1 MLSPRAD
8 GSRPTLSN
16 FGCFIPRPNGESGS
30 IASMLSP
37 RFMEPEQKPKPQ
49 NPMKKALDSRGGVVK
64 GRDGF
69 EIFFGT
75 NDAKKQPARRRATAE
90 TGSIT
95 APARKIEQ
103 VDANAGATQ
112 TAQPSSQSAVT
123 EQKRP
128 AGVPK
133 LQLGPSRLGE
143 SMTSTKDNTSS
154 SASATKTTQ
163 QGRQRRMTA
172 PPAASTRSTEAAAES
187 QHPIAAV
194 SSLATAGWGGLA
206 AWASATAD
214 AANAVVEAAVDAA
227 APAVAS
233 TAGAPRGFS
242 GISITSPRGFG
253 EAFRSPRGEAA
264 AKQAPAFAAGARSPR
279 SERRSAAEKAA
290 QAAEKLSTPRGVPVF
305 SLSGAPR
312 YAPAV
317 PTGVESYSIADDEAE
332 TSLELEPAPVAAMQ
346 GEEPAAGAALASDA
360 NGGEAARSDENVVAR
375 SDENVESPQVAT
387 AALPAAA
394 APAPFVPAPADA
406 ASAAAARMKVP
417 ALALGFA
424 KAS

>member
-90 TGSIT
+90 PGSIT
-95 APARKIEQ
+95 APARTIEQ

-112 TAQPSSQSAVT
+112 TAAQPSSQAAVT

-143 SMTSTKDNTSS
+143 NINVTKDNTSS
-154 SASATKTTQ
+154 STSATKSTP

-172 PPAASTRSTEAAAES
+172 PPAASSRSTEASADS

-264 AKQAPAFAAGARSPR
+264 AKQAPGFAAGARSPR
-279 SERRSAAEKAA
+279 SERRTAAEKAA

-312 YAPAV
+312 YTPAV
-317 PTGVESYSIADDEAE
+317 PTGVESYSIADDEP
-332 TSLELEPAPVAAMQ
+332 SCEPAPIAATQ
-346 GEEPAAGAALASDA
+346 GEEPIAVSDPAAASTA
-360 NGGEAARSDENVVAR
+360 SGGG
-375 SDENVESPQVAT
+375 SPEDAT
-387 AALPAAA
+387 AVAAPAAA
-394 APAPFVPAPADA
+394 APAADA